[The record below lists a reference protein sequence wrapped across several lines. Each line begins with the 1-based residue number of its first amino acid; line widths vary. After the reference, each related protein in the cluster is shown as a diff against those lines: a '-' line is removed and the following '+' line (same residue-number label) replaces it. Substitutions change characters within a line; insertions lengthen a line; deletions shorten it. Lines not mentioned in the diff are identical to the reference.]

1 MKFTDNY
8 FMNYDIMAFT
18 ESFIDLDVP
27 FTPDI
32 ADDKP
37 VLEMTRFV
45 KVTTFGLV
53 IVKLALTTNGRL
65 FLRKDLTEN
74 EFYLSDTVG
83 GGFTRAELGCGLEVF
98 DIPLLVG
105 DDDEAGASVLGA
117 VGVGDTSL
125 ETRHADVL
133 EAQEQLSVT
142 VQGLVADGAVAQVLD
157 VVQTSW
163 GDFNVVVAQ
172 TVTGITIVTRS
183 VALFELLETREL
195 EQSDSSIGRIF
206 VVGQVFDQ
214 TSGPFLSVLESGSI
228 GNTTIIQSDLKII
241 KVKAWASKL
250 LSL

>member
-1 MKFTDNY
+1 M
-8 FMNYDIMAFT
+8 
-18 ESFIDLDVP
+18 
-27 FTPDI
+27 
-32 ADDKP
+32 
-37 VLEMTRFV
+37 
-45 KVTTFGLV
+45 
-53 IVKLALTTNGRL
+53 
-65 FLRKDLTEN
+65 
-74 EFYLSDTVG
+74 
-83 GGFTRAELGCGLEVF
+83 F
-98 DIPLLVG
+98 DIPLLVRNN
-105 DDDEAGASVLGA
+105 DEAGASVLGA

-142 VQGLVADGAVAQVLD
+142 VQGLVADGALAQVLD

-163 GDFNVVVAQ
+163 GNFNVVVAQ

-228 GNTTIIQSDLKII
+228 GNTTISQSDLKGIQ
-241 KVKAWASKL
+241 VKIWTSNW